1 MPAMALTP
9 SSTLRVTSLST
20 TSGEAP
26 GYSVCTTT
34 TGKSMLGN
42 WSTFRRCSE
51 NRPSTTRASI
61 TMVAKTGFFR
71 LTRVNHMGSGRLAAG
86 GLVQRDAGTGE
97 LHRRAFAQRPHVA
110 LDDGRARGDALERD
124 PGLVRRL

>member
-20 TSGEAP
+20 TSGDAP

-42 WSTFRRCSE
+42 WSTFSLCNE

-61 TMVAKTGFFR
+61 TIVAKTGFLR
-71 LTRVNHMGSGRLAAG
+71 LTRVNHMASGRLLAG
-86 GLVQRDAGTGE
+86 GGAQRACGGAGE
-97 LHRRAFAQRPHVA
+97 LEQRAFAQRTHVA
-110 LDDGRARGDALERD
+110 L
-124 PGLVRRL
+124 